1 MLGWQLFW
9 DRGRGTEVVVKGIE
23 RGHGLDWTVVKVVAG
38 PLFGLGNRPMGL
50 VVWWWGSPSTLC
62 LAFLTF

>member
-50 VVWWWGSPSTLC
+50 VVCGGEVPVHC
-62 LAFLTF
+62 A